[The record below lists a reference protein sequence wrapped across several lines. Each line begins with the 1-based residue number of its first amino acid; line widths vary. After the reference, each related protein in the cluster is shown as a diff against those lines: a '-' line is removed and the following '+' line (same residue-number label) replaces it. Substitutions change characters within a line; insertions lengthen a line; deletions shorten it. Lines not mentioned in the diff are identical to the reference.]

1 MNNKQELL
9 HRSIKIVDNLR
20 SYEDIFPEQIHIN
33 RKVNRRDFDDAT
45 RGRLVEENRRHDDL
59 AELMFARLVSFV
71 NWHPHIV
78 SSRCDSRR
86 FYDRFGVDASQR
98 DGRKPVH
105 ARFPVIL

>member
-1 MNNKQELL
+1 M
-9 HRSIKIVDNLR
+9 DT
-20 SYEDIFPEQIHIN
+20 FPEQFRIN
-33 RKVNRRDFDDAT
+33 RKVNRRDFDGAI
-45 RGRLVEENRRHDDL
+45 RGRLAEENRRHDDL
-59 AELMFARLVSFV
+59 SSGLCSLRLCSFV
-71 NWHPHIV
+71 NWHAHII